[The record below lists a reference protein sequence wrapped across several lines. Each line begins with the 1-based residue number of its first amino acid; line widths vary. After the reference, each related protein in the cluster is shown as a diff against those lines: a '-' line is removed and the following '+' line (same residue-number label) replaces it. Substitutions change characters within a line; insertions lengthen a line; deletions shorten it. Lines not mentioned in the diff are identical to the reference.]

1 MGYFKDT
8 IKGISWTGAL
18 RGFNRGIVFVKLAI
32 LARLLTPE
40 QFGVFGIATLVLAFL
55 EIITE
60 TGINIFLIQEKADLK
75 KYIDTAWI
83 VSIARGFLITIF
95 LFLLSPAIS
104 SFFNSPESYKL
115 LLLLS
120 LVPLIRGFV
129 NPAIVKF
136 QKDLNFSKEFLFRF
150 SIYFIDAFA
159 AVLIAVKTHS
169 PLALVVGMIVA
180 AIFEVVFSHLFIKP
194 APKLKFEFEKV
205 KRVVNRGKWLT
216 AAGLFNY
223 LFENV
228 DDAVVGRLMNTGSLG
243 LYQMAYKISSL
254 PLTEVS
260 GVVQKVT
267 FPVYVKIA
275 ADRLRLK
282 RAFIKSLAATAIL
295 VLPLGIAL
303 LVFPSPV
310 VRIILGERWLAI
322 VPVVRVMSFFGVIR
336 ALTISSYPLF
346 LALKKQEYVSLVTLV
361 GIAGLGV
368 SIVPLVVKYGIMGA
382 GLSAIIGSIAA
393 VPVVAYYLVKI
404 FGKNQKICAIR

>member
-1 MGYFKDT
+1 M
-8 IKGISWTGAL
+8 
-18 RGFNRGIVFVKLAI
+18 KLAI

-75 KYIDTAWI
+75 KYIDTAWT

-150 SIYFIDAFA
+150 SVYFIDALA

-169 PLALVVGMIVA
+169 PLALVAGMIAA
-180 AIFEVVFSHLFIKP
+180 AIFEAALSHFFIKP

-216 AAGLFNY
+216 VAGLFNY
-223 LFENV
+223 LFENA
-228 DDAVVGRLMNTGSLG
+228 DDTVVGKLMNTGSLG

-303 LVFPSPV
+303 LVFPSPI

-336 ALTISSYPLF
+336 AIIASSYPVF
-346 LALKKQEYVSLVTLV
+346 LSLKKQKYITYAMLA
-361 GIAGLGV
+361 GISGLMLT
-368 SIVPLVVKYGIMGA
+368 IVPFVKNYGIVGA
-382 GLSAIIGSIAA
+382 GLSALTGTLFEI
-393 VPVVAYYLVKI
+393 PVIVFYLAKI
-404 FGKNQKICAIR
+404 FKK